1 MLPIPSEKGASGN
14 QITKVALCS
23 YINRALVNMVD
34 LIIQKV
40 VSYCGESFDKLTIG
54 SGVVLTGGTAK
65 LQGIEYVFSER
76 LRSRAEDPTC
86 RFLNI
91 SSKVRIGHP
100 IKLSMYENAGDRV
113 AVSDTDK
120 AVLIGLLRSARFE
133 DLNQYDNQAPKEKVA
148 KGIVGRIIQRA
159 KVWADR
165 EL

>member
-1 MLPIPSEKGASGN
+1 
-14 QITKVALCS
+14 
-23 YINRALVNMVD
+23 
-34 LIIQKV
+34 
-40 VSYCGESFDKLTIG
+40 
-54 SGVVLTGGTAK
+54 
-65 LQGIEYVFSER
+65 
-76 LRSRAEDPTC
+76 
-86 RFLNI
+86 
-91 SSKVRIGHP
+91 
-100 IKLSMYENAGDRV
+100 MYENAGDRV